1 LKARGQLPNIHSE
14 IFKQRT
20 GIIMRL
26 VTYQMLNTTELKT
39 GILISKD
46 QVLDIVAEA
55 SLRKSTTN
63 VSTML
68 DIIRGGEPTMTLLR
82 EIIVAPKTVPILL
95 NKALLK
101 APIPRP
107 TKNIFCVGWNYLE
120 HFAEG
125 GNMLKDDRELP
136 KYPVFFSKAPTAVN
150 GPYDVIP
157 FDEKIST
164 QLDWEVELG
173 VVIGGFGKLAA
184 KNISEADAMKHI
196 FGYTII
202 NDVTWRDVQ
211 RRHGG
216 QWMKGKS
223 MDGTCPMGP
232 CIVTADEIDPTNL
245 NIECRVSGVV
255 KQKSNTKHLYFKIP
269 RLIHDLSEGMT
280 LEAGD
285 IISTGTPE
293 GVGFARTP
301 PEWMKHGDLLET
313 EIEGIGI
320 MRNPIGAY

>member
-1 LKARGQLPNIHSE
+1 
-14 IFKQRT
+14 
-20 GIIMRL
+20 MRL
-26 VTYQMLNTTELKT
+26 VTYQLLNTSELKT

-46 QVLDIVAEA
+46 QVLDIVAETGA
-55 SLRKSTTN
+55 RGSVTH
-63 VSTML
+63 VATML

-82 EIIVAPKTVPILL
+82 EIVAAPKTDPILL

-107 TKNIFCVGWNYLE
+107 SKNIFCVGWNYLD
-120 HFAEG
+120 HFQEG

-136 KYPVFFSKAPTAVN
+136 QYPVFFSKTPTSVN

-157 FDEKIST
+157 FDSTLST

-173 VVIGGFGKLAA
+173 VIIGTDG
-184 KNISEADAMKHI
+184 KNIAEANAMQHI
-196 FGYTII
+196 FGYTIV

-223 MDGTCPMGP
+223 LDGTCPMGP
-232 CIVTADEIDPTNL
+232 CIVTVDEIDPTNL
-245 NIECRVSGVV
+245 NIECSVSGVV
-255 KQKSNTKHLYFKIP
+255 KQQSNTRHLYFNIP

-301 PEWMKHGDLLET
+301 PEWMKPGDLMET
-313 EIEGIGI
+313 TIEGIGT
-320 MRNPIGAY
+320 MRNPIGSY

>member
-1 LKARGQLPNIHSE
+1 
-14 IFKQRT
+14 
-20 GIIMRL
+20 MRL
-26 VTYQMLNTTELKT
+26 VTYQLLSTSELKT

-46 QVLDIVAEA
+46 QVLDIVAETGA
-55 SLRKSTTN
+55 RGS
-63 VSTML
+63 VPHVATML
-68 DIIRGGEPTMTLLR
+68 DIIRGGEPTMALLR
-82 EIIVAPKTVPILL
+82 EIVAAPKTDPILL

-107 TKNIFCVGWNYLE
+107 SKNIFCVGWNYLD
-120 HFAEG
+120 HFQEG

-136 KYPVFFSKAPTAVN
+136 QYPVFFSKTPTSVN

-157 FDEKIST
+157 FDSTLST

-173 VVIGGFGKLAA
+173 VIIGTDG
-184 KNISEADAMKHI
+184 KNIAEANAMQHI
-196 FGYTII
+196 FGYTIV

-223 MDGTCPMGP
+223 LDGTCPMGP
-232 CIVTADEIDPTNL
+232 CIVTVDEIDPTNL
-245 NIECRVSGVV
+245 NIECSVSGVV
-255 KQKSNTKHLYFKIP
+255 KQQSNTRHLYFNIP

-301 PEWMKHGDLLET
+301 PEWMKPGDLMET
-313 EIEGIGI
+313 TIEGIGT
-320 MRNPIGAY
+320 MRNPIGSY

>member
-1 LKARGQLPNIHSE
+1 
-14 IFKQRT
+14 
-20 GIIMRL
+20 MRL
-26 VTYQMLNTTELKT
+26 VTYQLLNTSELKT
-39 GILISKD
+39 GILIGKD
-46 QVLDIVAEA
+46 QVLDIVAETGA
-55 SLRKSTTN
+55 RGSVTH
-63 VSTML
+63 VATML
-68 DIIRGGEPTMTLLR
+68 DIIRGGESTMALLR
-82 EIIVAPKTVPILL
+82 EIVGSPKTDPVLL

-107 TKNIFCVGWNYLE
+107 HKNIFCVGWNYLD
-120 HFAEG
+120 HFQEG
-125 GNMLKDDRELP
+125 GNMLKDDRQLP
-136 KYPVFFSKAPTAVN
+136 QYPVFFSKTPTSVN

-157 FDEKIST
+157 FDSTIST

-173 VVIGGFGKLAA
+173 VIIGTDG
-184 KNISEADAMKHI
+184 KNIAEANAMQHI
-196 FGYTII
+196 FGYTIV

-223 MDGTCPMGP
+223 LDGTCPMGP
-232 CIVTADEIDPTNL
+232 CIVTVDEIDPTNL
-245 NIECRVSGVV
+245 NIECSVSGVV
-255 KQKSNTKHLYFKIP
+255 KQQSNTRHLYFNIP

-301 PEWMKHGDLLET
+301 PEWMKPGDLMET
-313 EIEGIGI
+313 TIEGIGT
-320 MRNPIGAY
+320 MRNPIGSY

>member
-1 LKARGQLPNIHSE
+1 
-14 IFKQRT
+14 
-20 GIIMRL
+20 MRL
-26 VTYQMLNTTELKT
+26 VTYQLLNTSELKT

-46 QVLDIVAEA
+46 QVLDIVAETGA
-55 SLRKSTTN
+55 RGS
-63 VSTML
+63 VPHVATML
-68 DIIRGGEPTMTLLR
+68 DIIRGGEPTMAILR
-82 EIIVAPKTVPILL
+82 EIVAAPKTDPILL

-107 TKNIFCVGWNYLE
+107 SKNIFCVGWNYLD
-120 HFAEG
+120 HFQEG

-136 KYPVFFSKAPTAVN
+136 QYPVFFSKTPTSVN

-157 FDEKIST
+157 FDSTLST

-173 VVIGGFGKLAA
+173 VIIGTDG
-184 KNISEADAMKHI
+184 KNIAEANAMQHI
-196 FGYTII
+196 FGYTIV

-223 MDGTCPMGP
+223 LDGTCPMGP
-232 CIVTADEIDPTNL
+232 CIVTVDEIDPTNL
-245 NIECRVSGVV
+245 NIECSVSGVV
-255 KQKSNTKHLYFKIP
+255 KQQSNTRHLYFNIP

-301 PEWMKHGDLLET
+301 PEWMKPGDLMET
-313 EIEGIGI
+313 TIEGIGT
-320 MRNPIGAY
+320 MRNPIGSY

>member
-1 LKARGQLPNIHSE
+1 
-14 IFKQRT
+14 
-20 GIIMRL
+20 MRL
-26 VTYQMLNTTELKT
+26 VTYQMLNTVEFKT

-46 QVLDIVAEA
+46 QVLDIVAETGA
-55 SLRKSTTN
+55 RGSVVN
-63 VSTML
+63 VATML
-68 DIIRGGEPTMTLLR
+68 DIIRGGEATMALLR
-82 EIIVAPKTVPILL
+82 EILAAPKTVPILL

-107 TKNIFCVGWNYLE
+107 SKNIFCVGWNYLD
-120 HFAEG
+120 HFQEG

-136 KYPVFFSKAPTAVN
+136 QYPVFFTKTPTSVN

-157 FDEKIST
+157 FDASIST

-173 VVIGGFGKLAA
+173 AIIGTDG
-184 KNISEADAMKHI
+184 KNIAEADAMQHI
-196 FGYTII
+196 FGYTVI

-223 MDGTCPMGP
+223 LDGTCPMGP

-245 NIECRVSGVV
+245 NIECRVSNAV

-269 RLIHDLSEGMT
+269 RLIHDLSQGMT

-301 PEWMKHGDLLET
+301 PEWMKPGDLLET
-313 EIEGIGI
+313 EIEGIGV
-320 MRNPIGAY
+320 MRNPVGTY